1 MSSETKTKSQPLP
14 AEETLQEERGHH
26 PDSGSGLQIKEW
38 CERFV
43 NKNEDSEASLAG
55 TACHTACETGNL
67 EGLSE
72 QQMWGVELC
81 LNEVIALRE
90 TLVEEYGSDDV
101 IELQEIYGTIDD
113 ETHPSG
119 AHGTSGGYLD
129 KAFIF
134 NNETEGELIDYKF
147 VQWAVEPAE
156 NNLQVYDYILV
167 LRKLYPR
174 LEKIRA
180 RLFMPYLGQIEE
192 HTFTSEDF
200 PRMYARI
207 KALVARRNGPN
218 PREVPSWATC
228 SWCGRIGECES
239 IRNVLA
245 KPAAKFAKLEIPE
258 GWDPMKVTTQAEA
271 ALAIR
276 IADVA
281 KLWGQG
287 IRSMITDKATTD
299 PDFTPEGYKLLK
311 ATKRKVVSVAK
322 LCRVLL
328 RFGVPEKDI
337 DEAKTLTMGA
347 SEKLVKAVS
356 ERGQKEKN
364 AEAAMAAAM
373 QEGALEE
380 EGTIISLRADRQA
393 ARDK

>member
-1 MSSETKTKSQPLP
+1 
-14 AEETLQEERGHH
+14 
-26 PDSGSGLQIKEW
+26 
-38 CERFV
+38 
-43 NKNEDSEASLAG
+43 
-55 TACHTACETGNL
+55 
-67 EGLSE
+67 
-72 QQMWGVELC
+72 
-81 LNEVIALRE
+81 
-90 TLVEEYGSDDV
+90 
-101 IELQEIYGTIDD
+101 
-113 ETHPSG
+113 
-119 AHGTSGGYLD
+119 
-129 KAFIF
+129 
-134 NNETEGELIDYKF
+134 
-147 VQWAVEPAE
+147 
-156 NNLQVYDYILV
+156 
-167 LRKLYPR
+167 
-174 LEKIRA
+174 
-180 RLFMPYLGQIEE
+180 
-192 HTFTSEDF
+192 
-200 PRMYARI
+200 
-207 KALVARRNGPN
+207 
-218 PREVPSWATC
+218 
-228 SWCGRIGECES
+228 
-239 IRNVLA
+239 
-245 KPAAKFAKLEIPE
+245 
-258 GWDPMKVTTQAEA
+258 
-271 ALAIR
+271 LAIR